1 MAILTFLPFLQ
12 KAPFNAQ
19 LALSPITDE
28 PCDFSVTCN
37 ILQLSSR
44 FEQRPFR
51 RSRSTALQNAF
62 RKYMWYNMAKLSV
75 EIWTLSQEENE
86 YLYFPSSQ
94 LILSSAS
101 HYDLCSFFP
110 RLKLCPAEGNNWP
123 IWPAAAAA
131 GTTLHT
137 GENKDTLVFPV
148 SPHCPPALITLT
160 SNPHWSKCKTYN

>member
-1 MAILTFLPFLQ
+1 
-12 KAPFNAQ
+12 
-19 LALSPITDE
+19 
-28 PCDFSVTCN
+28 
-37 ILQLSSR
+37 
-44 FEQRPFR
+44 
-51 RSRSTALQNAF
+51 
-62 RKYMWYNMAKLSV
+62 MAKLSV

-86 YLYFPSSQ
+86 YLYFLSSE

-137 GENKDTLVFPV
+137 GENKDTLVLPI
-148 SPHCPPALITLT
+148 SPHCPVPTCPHYPDQQSTLVKVQ
-160 SNPHWSKCKTYN
+160 NIQLRQIVQIV